1 MIEKGVAKFDLG
13 TIDGKRRAADFFAE
27 LLAAI
32 EDPVVRAATV
42 ARAAAAANV
51 PAPTLSDL
59 VAAVRSRPAR
69 RPAAQAPAAA
79 GARCGGAGPA
89 LVPGAAQR
97 AQGHHGR
104 LPESPG
110 VDRTEPT
117 SSAFPSSWSK
127 RARACASCSGGSSPA
142 RAARGEASAVEIL
155 SVVEDDA
162 FRRFLGSLIREVED
176 LKDLRPQL
184 EGAFRYLE
192 NDLLDREKDTLADT
206 VKLTGS
212 DDALR
217 LLYENRRLRAEEMR
231 KQAKASAEE
240 GA

>member
-1 MIEKGVAKFDLG
+1 MDVCLNRPALIEPAHVERLPELLVEEGEGV
-13 TIDGKRRAADFFAE
+13 RE
-27 LLAAI
+27 LLAW
-32 EDPVVRAATV
+32 
-42 ARAAAAANV
+42 
-51 PAPTLSDL
+51 LL
-59 VAAVRSRPAR
+59 
-69 RPAAQAPAAA
+69 
-79 GARCGGAGPA
+79 
-89 LVPGAAQR
+89 
-97 AQGHHGR
+97 H
-104 LPESPG
+104 
-110 VDRTEPT
+110 
-117 SSAFPSSWSK
+117 
-127 RARACASCSGGSSPA
+127 RACGAP
-142 RAARGEASAVEIL
+142 EASAVEIL

-217 LLYENRRLRAEEMR
+217 LLYENRLLRAEEMR
-231 KQAKASAEE
+231 RQARASAEE